1 MAGLETVYAI
11 HHFEAE
17 NPDEIAFAVGEPII
31 VLEKDDGYNDG
42 WWQVSRLDKRSATIS
57 CIDSSIT
64 GTQCQR
70 RDRLVSYELHFVTT
84 TQTVKDTIDR

>member
-42 WWQVSRLDKRSATIS
+42 WWQVRLLYYKKARHSRVLTSSFNDRDAMSKERSACS
-57 CIDSSIT
+57 P
-64 GTQCQR
+64 
-70 RDRLVSYELHFVTT
+70 
-84 TQTVKDTIDR
+84 